1 MAAREED
8 KAMAGLLR
16 RSLAQDAGADART
29 SSGEDCPGPEILA
42 AYFDRALDPQET
54 ARYELHFSRC
64 SVCREQLAAMARAAE
79 TSGAFGAG
87 EAEKNTASAWDWL
100 VGPRWLMPAAAALVA
115 LLVFAGIAWR
125 IWKPV
130 GPANQI
136 AMVRPDAV
144 PSPSSAP
151 AENAASPANPAPP
164 SDAAPPSKV
173 APPPGNGPQVGVA
186 PPSTAE
192 NMIARPAVPNPR
204 DAMSAAT
211 ELREA
216 DKARTR
222 GATSPSRPMPR
233 APHGATAARRDKS
246 SSVGTVNAKPS
257 VGQAG
262 APQPPPVMMAQQ
274 ASPRIVRGAMRAG
287 NMNAAVVAPPASA
300 DETTTVNEAAPVVG
314 TAAAPATPPAKKAE
328 AGSGSVQSETNATVE
343 TYEAKATNAAKA
355 KSAAPAPAHAM
366 SAMNLSA
373 SQTTETAALAKLQ
386 EAQISSN
393 LLNLQIPTPD
403 PKILWMIA
411 GPGAIEKSE
420 NGGASWKTE
429 YLDTRALIVAGA
441 APTVKICWLVGMN
454 GTILRT
460 TNRAHWKT
468 ITPPAE
474 TDFMRVEATDA
485 LNATVTAM
493 DGRKFTTADGGKSW
507 SSVQ

>member
-16 RSLAQDAGADART
+16 RSLAQDAGADTRAG
-29 SSGEDCPGPEILA
+29 SGEDCPGPEILA
-42 AYFDRALDPQET
+42 AYFDRALDKQET

-64 SVCREQLAAMARAAE
+64 SVCREQLAAMARADEA
-79 TSGAFGAG
+79 SGAFGAA
-87 EAEKNTASAWDWL
+87 ETEKNTASAWDWL
-100 VGPRWLMPAAAALVA
+100 VARRWLMPAAAALAA

-125 IWKPV
+125 MWKPV

-144 PSPSSAP
+144 PSPSSEP
-151 AENAASPANPAPP
+151 PENAAPSANPAPP
-164 SDAAPPSKV
+164 SDAAPLSKV
-173 APPPGNGPQVGVA
+173 APRSGNGPRVGVA
-186 PPSTAE
+186 PPSTTE
-192 NMIARPAVPNPR
+192 NMIAEPAIPNPR
-204 DAMSAAT
+204 DAMSAAID
-211 ELREA
+211 LREA
-216 DKARTR
+216 DKSRTR

-233 APHGATAARRDKS
+233 APHGATTARGDELS
-246 SSVGTVNAKPS
+246 SAGGVDAKPS
-257 VGQAG
+257 VGHAG

-314 TAAAPATPPAKKAE
+314 TAAAPANAPAKKAE
-328 AGSGSVQSETNATVE
+328 AGSVESATNATVE

-355 KSAAPAPAHAM
+355 KSAAPAHA
-366 SAMNLSA
+366 AGAKNLSA
-373 SQTTETAALAKLQ
+373 SQTTETAALAKMQ
-386 EAQISSN
+386 QAQISSN
-393 LLNLQIPTPD
+393 LMNLQIPTPD
-403 PKILWMIA
+403 ARILWMIA

-420 NGGASWKTE
+420 NGGATWKTE
-429 YLDTRALIVAGA
+429 YLDTRALLVAGA
-441 APTVKICWLVGMN
+441 APSAKICWLVGAS

-460 TNRAHWKT
+460 TNGTHWKT
-468 ITPPAE
+468 IGAPAVA
-474 TDFMRVEATDA
+474 DFVRVEASDA

>member
-16 RSLAQDAGADART
+16 RSLAQDAGAG
-29 SSGEDCPGPEILA
+29 SGSGEDCPGPEILA

-274 ASPRIVRGAMRAG
+274 ASPQIGRGALRAG

-314 TAAAPATPPAKKAE
+314 TAAAPATPPAKK
-328 AGSGSVQSETNATVE
+328 SETGSTE
-343 TYEAKATNAAKA
+343 SDT
-355 KSAAPAPAHAM
+355 SAAVQTEETKEAYAPKTKLPAAAAPPAR
-366 SAMNLSA
+366 SVGAMNLSA
-373 SQTTETAALAKLQ
+373 SQMTESAALAKMQ
-386 EAQISSN
+386 QAQISSN

-403 PKILWMIA
+403 AKILWMIV

-420 NGGASWKTE
+420 NGGATWKTE

-441 APTVKICWLVGMN
+441 APSAKICWLVGAS
-454 GTILRT
+454 GTVLRT
-460 TNRAHWKT
+460 TNGTHWKT

-507 SSVQ
+507 SGVQ